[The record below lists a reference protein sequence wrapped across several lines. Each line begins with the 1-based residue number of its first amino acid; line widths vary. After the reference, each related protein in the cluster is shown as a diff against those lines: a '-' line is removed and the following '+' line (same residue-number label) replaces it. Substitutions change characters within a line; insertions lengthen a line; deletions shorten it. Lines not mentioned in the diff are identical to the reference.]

1 MTHKVARTGLMLVL
15 ALLIAVPFSLLAQD
29 QTSSDTQSA
38 SQSTPSTADSST
50 TSNTD
55 ATSTD
60 ATSAAATSKDKKD
73 KKDKDKDK
81 KKPKNSDVD
90 NIGSRDINK
99 GSINFISLDK
109 EIAMGRQLAAE
120 VERQVKLI
128 DDPTIN
134 EYVNRVGQNI
144 VRNSDAKVPFTIKVV
159 ESDEINAFA
168 LPGGFFYVNSG
179 LILAADEE
187 AELAGVMA
195 HEIGHVAARHGT
207 EQYSKGELV
216 NFASIPLIFMGG
228 VGGFAIRQAA
238 GFLIPMQFLQFSRAD
253 ESEADYLGLQYMYKT
268 GYDPTATVSF
278 FEKLQAKESAKP
290 GSVSK
295 MFSTH
300 PPTGDRIEK
309 DKKNIELILPS
320 REQYVVTTSEFNRV
334 KAQLAQLENR
344 RPSQEE
350 SNKPSLRRKTTTQRR
365 DPNDRTTDR
374 GTGTSSG
381 TSSDDDSDRPTLKR
395 SPSSQPQTP
404 STDPNSTSTSPS
416 TSSSTSSPTNSQD
429 SAKSA
434 DSTSPDDSQN
444 NDPDRPVLK
453 RRN

>member
-1 MTHKVARTGLMLVL
+1 MTHKVARMGLMFFL
-15 ALLIAVPFSLLAQD
+15 ALMIAVPSSLLAQD
-29 QTSSDTQSA
+29 QSSDNQNSSDT
-38 SQSTPSTADSST
+38 ST
-50 TSNTD
+50 TSTKD
-55 ATSTD
+55 AKKS
-60 ATSAAATSKDKKD
+60 KD

-81 KKPKNSDVD
+81 KDQEAQKKLAADCKKKPKNCDVD
-90 NIGSRDINK
+90 NIGARDINK

-109 EIAMGRQLAAE
+109 EIAMGKQLSAD

-128 DDPTIN
+128 DDPTIT

-179 LILAADEE
+179 LILAADDE

-195 HEIGHVAARHGT
+195 HEIAHVAARHGT

-228 VGGFAIRQAA
+228 VGGFALRQAA
-238 GFLIPMQFLQFSRAD
+238 GFLIPMSFLQFSRKD
-253 ESEADYLGLQYMYKT
+253 EAEADYLGLQYMYKA
-268 GYDPTATVSF
+268 GYDPTSTVSF

-300 PPTGDRIEK
+300 PPTGDRIEM
-309 DKKNIELILPS
+309 DKKNIELILPA
-320 REQYVVTTSEFNRV
+320 RDQYVLTTSEFGRI
-334 KAQLAQLENR
+334 KTQLAQLENR
-344 RPSQEE
+344 KPSDVE

-365 DPNDRTTDR
+365 DPNGNGRDTGTSGRD
-374 GTGTSSG
+374 TGTSS

-395 SPSSQPQTP
+395 GGGASPSQ
-404 STDPNSTSTSPS
+404 TSTTSS
-416 TSSSTSSPTNSQD
+416 SSSTSSTSADSPNSTD
-429 SAKSA
+429 SAKPA
-434 DSTSPDDSQN
+434 DSTNPDDQT
-444 NDPDRPVLK
+444 NDADRPKLK
-453 RRN
+453 RRQ